1 VDLVVNK
8 YKGSLKAEHGTGRNM
23 APFVATEWG
32 NEAYEIMKRLKK
44 AVDPQNLL
52 NPGVIINDKADA
64 HIQHLKKMPK
74 VEDEVDRCIECG
86 FCEPNCPSK
95 NFTSSPRR
103 RIVVRRVLENLKLEK
118 KTTEYNLLANQFLF
132 DGLETCAVDGLCAV
146 NCPVDIN
153 TGDLVKKL
161 RVSNHS
167 KLEEKLALLAAKN
180 FGFVVDTIKL
190 GLTVGHGINRL
201 FGKNTLKSITAALH
215 KVNNAVPNW
224 SEQIPK
230 VPEFSLLNHSTSLND
245 VTVVYFPS
253 CITRMMGTYA
263 HKEKNLM
270 DTFYS
275 ICEKSNI
282 NLRVLKDI
290 QNACCGQIFSSKGF
304 SDAFEYTAN
313 DILEKMWLSSNEG
326 QLPVVIDVSSCQYTL
341 KSMLPV
347 LTLENK
353 SKFHKLKIMDSIDFI
368 HEFILPNI
376 RPKKLKGEI
385 VLHPVCSLQ
394 KLKTQDKFVEIAQA
408 YAEKV
413 VVPLNAGCCGMA
425 GDRGFLV
432 PALTASATFEEAK
445 EVKQCSAE
453 GYYSSTKTCEMAMS
467 EAVGANY
474 ESILYLV
481 DEAIG

>member
-1 VDLVVNK
+1 
-8 YKGSLKAEHGTGRNM
+8 
-23 APFVATEWG
+23 
-32 NEAYEIMKRLKK
+32 
-44 AVDPQNLL
+44 
-52 NPGVIINDKADA
+52 
-64 HIQHLKKMPK
+64 
-74 VEDEVDRCIECG
+74 
-86 FCEPNCPSK
+86 
-95 NFTSSPRR
+95 
-103 RIVVRRVLENLKLEK
+103 
-118 KTTEYNLLANQFLF
+118 
-132 DGLETCAVDGLCAV
+132 
-146 NCPVDIN
+146 
-153 TGDLVKKL
+153 
-161 RVSNHS
+161 
-167 KLEEKLALLAAKN
+167 
-180 FGFVVDTIKL
+180 
-190 GLTVGHGINRL
+190 
-201 FGKNTLKSITAALH
+201 
-215 KVNNAVPNW
+215 
-224 SEQIPK
+224 
-230 VPEFSLLNHSTSLND
+230 
-245 VTVVYFPS
+245 
-253 CITRMMGTYA
+253 
-263 HKEKNLM
+263 
-270 DTFYS
+270 
-275 ICEKSNI
+275 
-282 NLRVLKDI
+282 
-290 QNACCGQIFSSKGF
+290 
-304 SDAFEYTAN
+304 
-313 DILEKMWLSSNEG
+313 
-326 QLPVVIDVSSCQYTL
+326 
-341 KSMLPV
+341 MLPV

>member
-1 VDLVVNK
+1 
-8 YKGSLKAEHGTGRNM
+8 
-23 APFVATEWG
+23 
-32 NEAYEIMKRLKK
+32 
-44 AVDPQNLL
+44 
-52 NPGVIINDKADA
+52 
-64 HIQHLKKMPK
+64 
-74 VEDEVDRCIECG
+74 
-86 FCEPNCPSK
+86 
-95 NFTSSPRR
+95 
-103 RIVVRRVLENLKLEK
+103 
-118 KTTEYNLLANQFLF
+118 
-132 DGLETCAVDGLCAV
+132 
-146 NCPVDIN
+146 
-153 TGDLVKKL
+153 
-161 RVSNHS
+161 
-167 KLEEKLALLAAKN
+167 
-180 FGFVVDTIKL
+180 
-190 GLTVGHGINRL
+190 
-201 FGKNTLKSITAALH
+201 
-215 KVNNAVPNW
+215 
-224 SEQIPK
+224 
-230 VPEFSLLNHSTSLND
+230 
-245 VTVVYFPS
+245 
-253 CITRMMGTYA
+253 MMGTYA

-326 QLPVVIDVSSCQYTL
+326 QLPVVIDVSSCQY
-341 KSMLPV
+341 
-347 LTLENK
+347 
-353 SKFHKLKIMDSIDFI
+353 
-368 HEFILPNI
+368 
-376 RPKKLKGEI
+376 KLKGEI